1 MSILS
6 ISDNI
11 NRSYMNISTGKKV
24 NNAADNAAALA
35 IIQGIQSQ
43 TIGYSIGTNN
53 AKDGQNFINV
63 ADGALSSITDS
74 LQRMKEISVQ
84 ASNGI
89 YTAEDRQFMQ
99 YEIDQ
104 LKEHIT
110 DVAKNTEFNT
120 IKVLDGGK
128 ADINLATNPSG
139 LGMTIHTANTTL
151 ETLGIADFDVT
162 KDFNMSDIDNAIKKI
177 SNSRSSLGAQS
188 NRLDYTIDYNQTAS
202 INLTASQDR
211 MEASDIAEEI
221 TNISTQK
228 VLEQYA
234 YFAQAQKQHQQSSLL
249 SLFQMM

>member
-43 TIGYSIGTNN
+43 TTGYNVGTNN

-120 IKVLDGGK
+120 IKVLDGSK
-128 ADINLATNPSG
+128 ADINLATNPYGS
-139 LGMTIHTANTTL
+139 GMTIRTENTTL

-162 KDFNMSDIDNAIKKI
+162 KDFNISDIDNAIKTI

-228 VLEQYA
+228 VLEEYA